1 MAIKMTK
8 LKQDKIRRTVYVT
21 VNGNQETIN
30 VLNPTG
36 TDRAELL
43 RFMEEKMEGTDGTKL
58 EVAGSDLMNIV
69 YRKLTD
75 IDFEESDDVSELLEM
90 PSEAILLVHHEIQ
103 EVLQELMIELMI
115 HRSTQMSLLQQ
126 ELLMLDMAKRKED
139 IKQLISDKK
148 ILDDEPVKEII
159 NELEIQ
165 KEKKAKKE
173 AKEEE

>member
-1 MAIKMTK
+1 MAIKMSK

-30 VLNPTG
+30 VFNPNG

-43 RFMEEKMEGTDGTKL
+43 KFMEEKMEGTEGTNIQ
-58 EVAGSDLMNIV
+58 VGGSELMNIV

-75 IDFEESDDVSELLEM
+75 IEFETGDDVAELLEM
-90 PSEAILLVHHEIQ
+90 PNEAILLVHHEIQ
-103 EVLQELMIELMI
+103 EILQELMIELMI

-126 ELLMLDMAKRKED
+126 ELLLLDMSKKKED

-148 ILDDEPVKEII
+148 LLDDEPVQEIVD
-159 NELEIQ
+159 ELQKQ
-165 KEKKAKKE
+165 KEKKAK
-173 AKEEE
+173 AKK

>member
-30 VLNPTG
+30 VLNPSG
-36 TDRAELL
+36 EVRAELL
-43 RFMEEKMEGTDGTKL
+43 KFMEEKMEGTDGTKI

-103 EVLQELMIELMI
+103 
-115 HRSTQMSLLQQ
+115 
-126 ELLMLDMAKRKED
+126 
-139 IKQLISDKK
+139 
-148 ILDDEPVKEII
+148 
-159 NELEIQ
+159 
-165 KEKKAKKE
+165 
-173 AKEEE
+173 